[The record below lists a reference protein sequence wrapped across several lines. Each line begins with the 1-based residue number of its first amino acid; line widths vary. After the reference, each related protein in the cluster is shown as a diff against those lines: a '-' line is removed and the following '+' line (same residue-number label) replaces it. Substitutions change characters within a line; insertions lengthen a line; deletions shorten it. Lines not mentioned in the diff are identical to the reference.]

1 MALPD
6 IATLTDDEL
15 RALLSQADALLAAR
29 ARDNEATEADLRVQ
43 VGQAIAALDALIGD
57 GDPKGLDSLVAVQ
70 QYTDAE
76 MGANAGLALRLAFIG
91 MEQLARTTRD
101 IARIA
106 SGTLTN

>member
-29 ARDNEATEADLRVQ
+29 ARDDEATEADLRVQ
-43 VGQAIAALDALIGD
+43 VGQAIAALDALIGPD
-57 GDPKGLDSLVAVQ
+57 QPTTPGLDSITEVQ
-70 QYTDAE
+70 LFTDQQMAQ
-76 MGANAGLALRLAFIG
+76 NAGLAHRLTFVAL
-91 MEQLARTTRD
+91 EQLARTTRD

-106 SGTLTN
+106 GR